1 MSIPFK
7 CTSCGGPL
15 EYEEGGAP
23 TVRCPFCGNSII
35 VPEEL
40 RPRRA
45 AHTPGGG
52 GFFDGLFRLQER
64 AANLQ
69 EVARLARAGNKIEAI
84 KLYREMFGVSL
95 AEAKLAVER
104 MAAGEQPGHVSVS
117 MQDVQAHPAVQQM
130 THKAKRTASWV
141 VLAIVIIIF
150 AGVGVGIWGLVTGI
164 KHAAGVGSQGQTPPP
179 RSGPFDTASVP
190 AAPAAPGFASVALKF
205 GSEGIGPGMFKDAR
219 HVGVDGEGRIYVGE
233 YLNGGRVQAFD
244 AGGKFITQWAVDP
257 KMPMRQMTADRKGT
271 VYVVQRGEILRF
283 DGATGDPLGKVEYS
297 GATDHGRAY
306 FDQARATPDGGLV
319 AVLNDD
325 DIVRFDA
332 RGKVTRVITKALQT
346 QTGDPERIASVAV
359 DGLGNVYALSMHRSA
374 VFKFSPDGRFVNRFG
389 GPGGEAGQFRAA
401 DAVAVDGKG
410 RVFVS
415 DIQGVQ
421 VFDSEGRYLDTFKVD
436 GNMADGLAFNDKNEL
451 LVAGRTQV
459 LKYILNK

>member
-15 EYEEGGAP
+15 EYEEGGAL

-40 RPRRA
+40 RPRPA
-45 AHTPGGG
+45 AHPSGGG

-69 EVARLARAGNKIEAI
+69 EIARLARGGNKIEAI
-84 KLYREMFGVSL
+84 KLYREMFGVGL

-130 THKAKRTASWV
+130 THKAKRTASWI
-141 VLAIVIIIF
+141 VLSIVILIF
-150 AGVGVGIWGLVTGI
+150 AGVGAGIWGLIAGL
-164 KHAAGVGSQGQTPPP
+164 KHAAGVGSHGSTSPS
-179 RSGPFDTASVP
+179 RSGSFDTADV
-190 AAPAAPGFASVALKF
+190 PAAPGFASVGLKF

-233 YLNGGRVQAFD
+233 YLNGGRIQAFD
-244 AGGKFITQWAVDP
+244 ANGKFITQWTVDP

-283 DGATGDPLGKVEYS
+283 DGPTGNPLGKIEYS
-297 GATDHGRAY
+297 SATAHGRAY

-319 AVLNDD
+319 AVVNDD

-332 RGKVTRVITKALQT
+332 SGRVTRTITKALQT
-346 QTGDPERIASVAV
+346 QTGDPERVEGVAV
-359 DGLGNVYALSMHRSA
+359 DGLGNIYALSMHRGA
-374 VFKFSPDGRFVNRFG
+374 VFKFSADGRFVNRFG
-389 GPGGEAGQFRAA
+389 SSGEESGQFRAA
-401 DAVAVDGKG
+401 DAIAVDGKG

-415 DIQGVQ
+415 DIKGVQ

-436 GNMADGLAFNDKNEL
+436 GNMADGLAFNDQNEL
-451 LVAGRTQV
+451 LIAGRTQV
-459 LKYILNK
+459 LKYVLNK

>member
-40 RPRRA
+40 RPRPA
-45 AHTPGGG
+45 AQPSGGG

-69 EVARLARAGNKIEAI
+69 EIARLARAGNKIEAI
-84 KLYREMFGVSL
+84 KLYREIFGVSL

-117 MQDVQAHPAVQQM
+117 MHDVQAHPAVQRV
-130 THKAKRTASWV
+130 THTAKRTATWIG
-141 VLAIVIIIF
+141 LTIVILIL
-150 AGVGVGIWGLVTGI
+150 AGVGAGIWGLVAGL
-164 KHAAGVGSQGQTPPP
+164 KHASRPVVVAPGTGFPTGPNTPHSHD
-179 RSGPFDTASVP
+179 RT
-190 AAPAAPGFASVALKF
+190 AAPGFASVALKF

-233 YLNGGRVQAFD
+233 YLNGGRIQAFD
-244 AGGKFITQWAVDP
+244 ADGKFITQWTVDP
-257 KMPMRQMTADRKGT
+257 KMPMRQLAADRKGT
-271 VYVVQRGEILRF
+271 VYVVQRGEISRF
-283 DGATGDPLGKVEYS
+283 DGTTGDPLGKIEYKS
-297 GATDHGRAY
+297 ATDHGRAY
-306 FDQARATPDGGLV
+306 FDQVRATPDGGIV
-319 AVLNDD
+319 AVVNDD
-325 DIVRFDA
+325 DVVRFNA
-332 RGKVTRVITKALQT
+332 SGQVVRTITKALQT

-359 DGLGNVYALSMHRSA
+359 DGLGNIYALSDHRGA
-374 VFKFSPDGRFVNRFG
+374 VFKFSSDGRFLNRFG
-389 GPGGEAGQFRAA
+389 SAGEEPGQFRAA

-415 DIQGVQ
+415 DVKGIQ
-421 VFDSEGRYLDTFKVD
+421 VFDPEGRYLDTFKVD

-459 LKYILNK
+459 IKYVLNK

>member
-15 EYEEGGAP
+15 EYEAGGAP

-40 RPRRA
+40 RPRA
-45 AHTPGGG
+45 AAQPHGG

-130 THKAKRTASWV
+130 THTAKRTATWLGV
-141 VLAIVIIIF
+141 TIAVIIL
-150 AGVGVGIWGLVTGI
+150 AGVGVGIWGIVVGL
-164 KHAAGVGSQGQTPPP
+164 KHAASSSDPTSPYTSPYTSVP
-179 RSGPFDTASVP
+179 RDTAAV
-190 AAPAAPGFASVALKF
+190 PAAPGFASIGLKF

-219 HVGVDGEGRIYVGE
+219 SIGVDGEGRIYVGE
-233 YLNGGRVQAFD
+233 YLNGGRIQAFD
-244 AGGKFITQWAVDP
+244 AAGKFITQWTVDP
-257 KMPMRQMTADRKGT
+257 KMPVRQLTADRRGT

-283 DGATGDPLGKVEYS
+283 EGTTGNPLGKIEYS
-297 GATDHGRAY
+297 SATDHGRAY
-306 FDQARATPDGGLV
+306 FDQVRATPDGGVV
-319 AVLNDD
+319 AVVNDD

-332 RGKVTRVITKALQT
+332 GGRVTRTITKALQT
-346 QTGDPERIASVAV
+346 QTGDPERIESIAV
-359 DGLGNVYALSMHRSA
+359 DGLGNVYALSMHRGA
-374 VFKFSPDGRFVNRFG
+374 VFKFSSDGRFVNRFG
-389 GPGGEAGQFRAA
+389 SSGEESGQFRAA

-415 DIQGVQ
+415 DIKGIQ

-459 LKYILNK
+459 LKYVLNK